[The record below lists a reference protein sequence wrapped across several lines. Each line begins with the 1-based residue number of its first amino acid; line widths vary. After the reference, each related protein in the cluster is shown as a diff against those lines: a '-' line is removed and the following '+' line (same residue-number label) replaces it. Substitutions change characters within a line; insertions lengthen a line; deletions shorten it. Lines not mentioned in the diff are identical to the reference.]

1 MAKKNTTVKT
11 TNKKM
16 EAAKNKKTKTM
27 EQIERLEN
35 ALKEKEQ
42 ENVLDF
48 VPEEIKA
55 DIEADMKE
63 VEKFE
68 NPENVDFDKEV
79 KEIFKTAEP
88 SAEVKE
94 QITEFEQG
102 KEKFNEKINKEPENA
117 EKIIQDEIKRVEVLK
132 KKAEAIRAAI
142 EKENKKVF
150 KNSDFT
156 NWWNG
161 TSNLF

>member
-11 TNKKM
+11 TNEKM
-16 EAAKNKKTKTM
+16 EAAKSKKTETM

-55 DIEADMKE
+55 DVEADMKE
-63 VEKFE
+63 AEKFE
-68 NPENVDFDKEV
+68 NPEDVDFDKEV
-79 KEIFKTAEP
+79 KEIFETAEP
-88 SAEVKE
+88 SAEVKG
-94 QITEFEQG
+94 QIAEFEQG
-102 KEKFNEKINKEPENA
+102 KDEFNEKISKEPENA
-117 EKIIQDEIKRVEVLK
+117 EKIVQDEIKRVEALK
-132 KKAEAIRAAI
+132 KKAEAMKAAM
-142 EKENKKVF
+142 EKENKRAF
-150 KNSDFT
+150 RNSDFT

-161 TSNLF
+161 SSNLF